1 MYMQQDLAWKAPLE
15 WCYESVYIMMWTQ
28 RIHSYAV
35 SWNALEVLWL
45 TDALLSTDKSNLAAA
60 PETVGP
66 PEEVLTSVPIPSDV
80 LQSTEG
86 QVESAAVA
94 SHQETS
100 VAIVVD
106 RLTLPPSL
114 TESQGQSDVDQIFNP
129 LFQSIFLLQ
138 YSACLVYVLSDPADV
153 ESLVLDDA
161 PKQAS
166 HPPAAVQQAWEQEVQ
181 QLLWLFI
188 FINYINH
195 NISTNLFDTF
205 ECI

>member
-1 MYMQQDLAWKAPLE
+1 MNTEDSLLL
-15 WCYESVYIMMWTQ
+15 C
-28 RIHSYAV
+28 AV

-60 PETVGP
+60 PETVGTP
-66 PEEVLTSVPIPSDV
+66 KEVSTSMPIPSDV

-114 TESQGQSDVDQIFNP
+114 TEHQGQSHVDQMFNP

-138 YSACLVYVLSDPADV
+138 YSACLV
-153 ESLVLDDA
+153 
-161 PKQAS
+161 
-166 HPPAAVQQAWEQEVQ
+166 
-181 QLLWLFI
+181 
-188 FINYINH
+188 
-195 NISTNLFDTF
+195 
-205 ECI
+205 